1 MIIAD
6 YVNAMLNKDYKAL
19 SECFSENCR
28 LFDYCPPESIAENY
42 YIYGK
47 WAVDMF
53 YHNKFVL
60 GGLSVLDPRIMDERT
75 VNLYINY
82 GGSVNHAIANI
93 ESYDPQTGLIKEMV
107 IRPA

>member
-6 YVNAMLNKDYKAL
+6 FVNAMERKDYKAM
-19 SECFSENCR
+19 SECFSDACR
-28 LFDYCPPESIAENY
+28 LFDYCPLRVKNENY

-60 GGLSVLDPRIMDERT
+60 GGLSVLDPQIVDERT
-75 VNLYINY
+75 VNLYISY
-82 GGSVNHAIANI
+82 GGAMNHAVATI
-93 ESYDPQTGLIKEMV
+93 ESYDPKSGLIKEMV

>member
-6 YVNAMLNKDYKAL
+6 FVRALQAKDHKAMAA
-19 SECFSENCR
+19 CFADECR
-28 LFDYCPPESIAENY
+28 LFDYYPLRIKNENY
-42 YIYGK
+42 YIYGR
-47 WAVDMF
+47 WAVEMF

-60 GGLSVLDPRIMDERT
+60 GGLSVLDPRIVDERT

-82 GGSVNHAIANI
+82 GGQVNHALATI
-93 ESYDPQTGLIKEMV
+93 ESYDPVSGLIRELV

>member
-1 MIIAD
+1 MMIAD
-6 YVNAMLNKDYKAL
+6 FVNAMQAKDHRAL
-19 SECFSENCR
+19 AACFSESCR
-28 LFDYCPPESIAENY
+28 LFDYCPLRSQNENY

-60 GGLSVLDPRIMDERT
+60 GGLSILDPRIVDERT
-75 VNLYINY
+75 VNLYISD
-82 GGSVNHAIANI
+82 GGSVNHALATI
-93 ESYDPQTGLIKEMV
+93 ESYDPKSGLIKEMV